1 MADLRFAGLSD
12 EELADIWY
20 ALSGAEIRHTDCFKQ
35 LADATVAELELRQGT
50 QVRAFLDNRFANFR
64 LVDAL
69 EDVNANQRSTTECDP
84 PLDNAH
90 PVL

>member
-1 MADLRFAGLSD
+1 MADQRFARLSD

-35 LADATVAELELRQGT
+35 LADAAIAALEIRQGAA
-50 QVRAFLDNRFANFR
+50 VRAFLDNRFAKFR

-84 PLDNAH
+84 PPGNAH
-90 PVL
+90 PIV